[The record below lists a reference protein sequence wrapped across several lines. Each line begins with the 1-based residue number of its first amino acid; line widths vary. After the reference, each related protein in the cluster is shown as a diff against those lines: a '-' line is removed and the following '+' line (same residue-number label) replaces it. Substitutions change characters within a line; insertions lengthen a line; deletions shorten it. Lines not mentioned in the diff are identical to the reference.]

1 MTSTAPKMDNTPIV
15 SPQKI
20 ATRIGFK
27 IGSIVE
33 VSDAVTGETRSN
45 PLDKNTYD
53 NPNCTIP
60 NTRTYPPVSYTHLI
74 VTVLPFSSVPVRDA
88 VFPVSSPS
96 VVFGQSVSLIAVI
109 IPCTN

>member
-45 PLDKNTYD
+45 PQDKNTYD

-60 NTRTYPPVSYTHLI
+60 NTRTYPQTVGVNTVSRIKNGIPTTILI
-74 VTVLPFSSVPVRDA
+74 R
-88 VFPVSSPS
+88 
-96 VVFGQSVSLIAVI
+96 
-109 IPCTN
+109 

>member
-1 MTSTAPKMDNTPIV
+1 MTSTAPKMDNAPIV
-15 SPQKI
+15 SPQKT

-60 NTRTYPPVSYTHLI
+60 NTRTYPQTVGVNTVSRIKNGIPATILI
-74 VTVLPFSSVPVRDA
+74 R
-88 VFPVSSPS
+88 
-96 VVFGQSVSLIAVI
+96 
-109 IPCTN
+109 

>member
-1 MTSTAPKMDNTPIV
+1 MDNTPIV

-53 NPNCTIP
+53 AHVGGKLRHLVPMLHQGIFG
-60 NTRTYPPVSYTHLI
+60 SYFLMSVGDVLI
-74 VTVLPFSSVPVRDA
+74 DEVPCLFVFS
-88 VFPVSSPS
+88 
-96 VVFGQSVSLIAVI
+96 
-109 IPCTN
+109 

>member
-1 MTSTAPKMDNTPIV
+1 MDNTPIV

-33 VSDAVTGETRSN
+33 VSDAVTGETQSN

-60 NTRTYPPVSYTHLI
+60 NTRTYPQTVGVNTVSRIKNGIPATILI
-74 VTVLPFSSVPVRDA
+74 R
-88 VFPVSSPS
+88 
-96 VVFGQSVSLIAVI
+96 
-109 IPCTN
+109 

>member
-1 MTSTAPKMDNTPIV
+1 MQFYMQDYSLNLSPVSSYTQFAEPMTSTAPKMDNIPIV

-60 NTRTYPPVSYTHLI
+60 NTRTYPQTVGVNTVSRIKNGIPTTILI
-74 VTVLPFSSVPVRDA
+74 R
-88 VFPVSSPS
+88 
-96 VVFGQSVSLIAVI
+96 
-109 IPCTN
+109 

>member
-1 MTSTAPKMDNTPIV
+1 MDNTPIV

-60 NTRTYPPVSYTHLI
+60 NTRTYPQTVGVNTVSRIKMEFHHNTDQM
-74 VTVLPFSSVPVRDA
+74 RDHKRRFKISA
-88 VFPVSSPS
+88 REFFDQNTP
-96 VVFGQSVSLIAVI
+96 A
-109 IPCTN
+109 

>member
-1 MTSTAPKMDNTPIV
+1 MDNTPIV

-53 NPNCTIP
+53 NPNYTIP
-60 NTRTYPPVSYTHLI
+60 NTRTYPQTVGVNTVSRIKNGIPTTILI
-74 VTVLPFSSVPVRDA
+74 R
-88 VFPVSSPS
+88 
-96 VVFGQSVSLIAVI
+96 
-109 IPCTN
+109 

>member
-1 MTSTAPKMDNTPIV
+1 MTSTAPKMDNIPIV

-45 PLDKNTYD
+45 PLYLRLDVQKFVKMLTL
-53 NPNCTIP
+53 
-60 NTRTYPPVSYTHLI
+60 YP
-74 VTVLPFSSVPVRDA
+74 
-88 VFPVSSPS
+88 
-96 VVFGQSVSLIAVI
+96 
-109 IPCTN
+109 